1 MTNRSEWR
9 MRYTLNM
16 GLLVAVALISTGAAE
31 ARDKTGVLKASNVIG
46 MKVESTEGKSLGK
59 IKDLVLDPDEGDVQY
74 AVLDFG
80 GFLGIKDK
88 YFVVPWEVIHFTP
101 NGKKILL
108 DVSKRDLKNAPG
120 FDKNHWP
127 DFSDE
132 QQQVTIYEFYEVPLP
147 QGEQQG
153 KKREED

>member
-1 MTNRSEWR
+1 MMKSSELWR
-9 MRYTLNM
+9 VHTLIM
-16 GLLVAVALISTGAAE
+16 SLLVAVVMASTSVE

-88 YFVVPWEVIHFTP
+88 YFIVPWEAINFTP
-101 NGKKILL
+101 NGKKIML

-127 DFSDE
+127 DFSDQ
-132 QQQVTIYEFYEVPLP
+132 QQQVMIYEFYEVSLPLP
-147 QGEQQG
+147 Q
-153 KKREED
+153 EEKLEEK

>member
-1 MTNRSEWR
+1 M
-9 MRYTLNM
+9 
-16 GLLVAVALISTGAAE
+16 
-31 ARDKTGVLKASNVIG
+31 
-46 MKVESTEGKSLGK
+46 
-59 IKDLVLDPDEGDVQY
+59 
-74 AVLDFG
+74 DFG

-108 DVSKRDLKNAPG
+108 DVSKLDLKNAPG

-127 DFSDE
+127 DFSDA

-147 QGEQQG
+147 QGEQQD
-153 KKREED
+153 KKREEH

>member
-1 MTNRSEWR
+1 MKSSELWR
-9 MRYTLNM
+9 VHTLIM
-16 GLLVAVALISTGAAE
+16 SLLVAVVMASTSVE

-88 YFVVPWEVIHFTP
+88 YFIVPWEAINFTP
-101 NGKKILL
+101 NGKKIML

-127 DFSDE
+127 DFSDQ
-132 QQQVTIYEFYEVPLP
+132 QQQVMIYEFYEVSLPLP
-147 QGEQQG
+147 Q
-153 KKREED
+153 EEKLEEK

>member
-1 MTNRSEWR
+1 MMKRSEWR
-9 MRYTLNM
+9 MRYTLLM
-16 GLLVAVALISTGAAE
+16 GLLVAMVLISTGAE

-59 IKDLVLDPDEGDVQY
+59 IKDLVLDPEEGDVQY

-132 QQQVTIYEFYEVPLP
+132 QQQVTIYEFYEIPLP
-147 QGEQQG
+147 QGEKQDT
-153 KKREED
+153 KRGQN

>member
-1 MTNRSEWR
+1 M
-9 MRYTLNM
+9 
-16 GLLVAVALISTGAAE
+16 
-31 ARDKTGVLKASNVIG
+31 
-46 MKVESTEGKSLGK
+46 GK
-59 IKDLVLDPDEGDVQY
+59 IKDLVLDPAEGDVQY

-88 YFVVPWEVIHFTP
+88 YFVVPWEAITFTS

-132 QQQVTIYEFYEVPLP
+132 QQQVTIYEFYEIPLP
-147 QGEQQG
+147 QGEKQD
-153 KKREED
+153 KKREEN

>member
-1 MTNRSEWR
+1 MTKRCGLW
-9 MRYTLNM
+9 M
-16 GLLVAVALISTGAAE
+16 GHHLIITMSLLVAVVMMSTGAE
-31 ARDKTGVLKASNVIG
+31 ARDKTGVLKASDVIG
-46 MKVESTEGKSLGK
+46 MKVEGTDGKSLGK

-88 YFVVPWEVIHFTP
+88 YFIVPWEAINFNPKGT
-101 NGKKILL
+101 KIVL

-127 DFSDE
+127 DFSDQ
-132 QQQVTIYEFYEVPLP
+132 QQQVMIYEFYEIPLP
-147 QGEQQG
+147 QGEKQ
-153 KKREED
+153 REK

>member
-1 MTNRSEWR
+1 MMKESEWR
-9 MRYTLNM
+9 MRYTLIM
-16 GLLVAVALISTGAAE
+16 SLLVAGAMISTGVE

-59 IKDLVLDPDEGDVQY
+59 IKDLVLDPAEGDVQY

-88 YFVVPWEVIHFTP
+88 YFIVPWEAINFTP
-101 NGKKILL
+101 NGKKIML

-127 DFSDE
+127 DFSDP
-132 QQQVTIYEFYEVPLP
+132 QQQVTIYEFYEIPLPLP
-147 QGEQQG
+147 Q
-153 KKREED
+153 EEKPEEK

>member
-1 MTNRSEWR
+1 MMKHSEWT
-9 MRYTLNM
+9 MRQTVIM
-16 GLLVAVALISTGAAE
+16 SLLVAMVMISTAVEG
-31 ARDKTGVLKASNVIG
+31 RDKTGVLKASDVIG

-59 IKDLVLDPDEGDVQY
+59 IKDLVLDPGEGDVQY

-88 YFVVPWEVIHFTP
+88 YFVVPWEAIHFTP

-120 FDKNHWP
+120 FDKKHWP
-127 DFSDE
+127 DFSDP
-132 QQQVTIYEFYEVPLP
+132 QQQVTIYEFYEIPLP
-147 QGEQQG
+147 LPTEEQHGE
-153 KKREED
+153 K

>member
-1 MTNRSEWR
+1 
-9 MRYTLNM
+9 
-16 GLLVAVALISTGAAE
+16 
-31 ARDKTGVLKASNVIG
+31 
-46 MKVESTEGKSLGK
+46 
-59 IKDLVLDPDEGDVQY
+59 
-74 AVLDFG
+74 
-80 GFLGIKDK
+80 
-88 YFVVPWEVIHFTP
+88 VPWEVIHFTP

-147 QGEQQG
+147 QGDQHG
-153 KKREED
+153 KKREDD

>member
-1 MTNRSEWR
+1 MMKRSEWR
-9 MRYTLNM
+9 TRYTLIIS
-16 GLLVAVALISTGAAE
+16 LLIAVVLIGTGAE

-153 KKREED
+153 KKREND

>member
-1 MTNRSEWR
+1 MMKESEWR
-9 MRYTLNM
+9 MRYTLIM
-16 GLLVAVALISTGAAE
+16 SLLVAGTMISTGVE

-59 IKDLVLDPDEGDVQY
+59 IKDLVLDPAEGDVQY

-88 YFVVPWEVIHFTP
+88 YFIVPWEAINFTP
-101 NGKKILL
+101 NGKKIML

-127 DFSDE
+127 DFSDP
-132 QQQVTIYEFYEVPLP
+132 QQQVTIYEFYEIPLPLP
-147 QGEQQG
+147 Q
-153 KKREED
+153 EEKPEEK

>member
-1 MTNRSEWR
+1 MKRSEWR
-9 MRYTLNM
+9 TRYTLIIS
-16 GLLVAVALISTGAAE
+16 LLIAVVLIGTGAE

-88 YFVVPWEVIHFTP
+88 YFVVPWEAIHFTP

-132 QQQVTIYEFYEVPLP
+132 QQRVTIYEFYEVPLP

-153 KKREED
+153 KKREND

>member
-1 MTNRSEWR
+1 MMKRSEWR
-9 MRYTLNM
+9 RRYILLM
-16 GLLVAVALISTGAAE
+16 GLLIAMVLISTGTE

-59 IKDLVLDPDEGDVQY
+59 IKDLVLDPEEGDVQY

-108 DVSKRDLKNAPG
+108 DVSKLDLKNAPG

-127 DFSDE
+127 DFSDA

-147 QGEQQG
+147 QGEQQD
-153 KKREED
+153 KKREEH